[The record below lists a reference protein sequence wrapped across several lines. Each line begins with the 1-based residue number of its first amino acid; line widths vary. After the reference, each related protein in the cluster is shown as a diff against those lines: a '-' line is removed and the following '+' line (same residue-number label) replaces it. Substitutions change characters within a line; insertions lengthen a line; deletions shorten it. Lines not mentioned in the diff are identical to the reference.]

1 MGARDGR
8 PALTALAAGA
18 IERAAPAVLET
29 AAAAGR
35 DERAEAYGALQRG
48 LYRALFEAALDG
60 PLPDALLAGAV
71 RVEASF
77 VIDDVADVGRL
88 HEDLKAL
95 TPVWEDGAFR
105 LRPGSARRTAGAFY
119 TPPALIEHLL
129 DTALDPVLDSVE
141 DVAGVRIC
149 DPTCGSGLFLVAA
162 ARRIGARL
170 GRHDL
175 GARCVHGIDID
186 PVAVDLARTALWVEA
201 GRPADVVPFLDAVV
215 VGDAL
220 SDPWEPSYDVVVG
233 NPPFLNQ
240 LERATALAGEDAR
253 RARAAAGGAT
263 GAYTDLSAMILLRS
277 LDLVRPGGRVALVQP
292 QSLLAA
298 RDAGPVRSALLAR
311 SALTHLWASDQPVF
325 DGTPVLTCAPTLV
338 VGGDQGTV
346 SVTHGPS
353 FEPMPPRSG
362 VLDDAWSFLLA
373 SGLGVPD
380 VALATSGV
388 LGDLGSCT
396 ADFRDQFYGLV
407 PFVADGVA
415 DAGHAR
421 LITSGLIEPAA
432 SLWGE
437 APTRFAKQRFVSPV
451 VSLAGLRDSPLAEW
465 AARRLVPK
473 VLVATQSRV
482 LEAVVD
488 ERGEWLPSV
497 PVVTVVPFPD
507 RLWHVLAVLCAPPV
521 TAYAATHWA
530 GTGLTMR
537 AIKLS
542 AKQVATLPLPAD
554 QALWDE
560 GADLARRAQ
569 RALSPEE
576 RDPLLRDLVRVMTAA
591 YASSDEVLAWWL
603 ERARL
608 G

>member
-1 MGARDGR
+1 MGARGGR
-8 PALTALAAGA
+8 PAATALAVEA
-18 IERAAPAVLET
+18 IERAAPAALARV
-29 AAAAGR
+29 AGR
-35 DERAEAYGALQRG
+35 AERAEAYAALQRG
-48 LYRALFEAALDG
+48 LYRSLFEGLLSG
-60 PLPDALLAGAV
+60 PLPGGLFAGAV
-71 RVEASF
+71 PVEAPF
-77 VIDDVADVGRL
+77 ALEDPADVGRL
-88 HEDLKAL
+88 HEDLKTL
-95 TPVWEDGAFR
+95 SPRWEDGALR

-119 TPPALIEHLL
+119 TPAALIEHLL
-129 DTALDPVLDSVE
+129 DTALEPVLDSVS
-141 DVAGVRIC
+141 DAAVVRVC

-162 ARRIGARL
+162 ARRIAARL
-170 GRHDL
+170 GRPDL
-175 GARCVHGIDID
+175 AVGCVHGVDND
-186 PVAVDLARTALWVEA
+186 PVAVDLARAALWVEA
-201 GRPADVVPFLDAVV
+201 GCPDDVAPFLDAVV

-220 SDPWEPSYDVVVG
+220 SDPWSPAYDVVVG

-240 LERATALAGEDAR
+240 LETATRLGIDA
-253 RARAAAGGAT
+253 ARAARATVGGAS

-277 LDLVRPGGRVALVQP
+277 LDLVRAGGRVALVQP

-298 RDAGPVRSALLAR
+298 RDAAPVRSALLRRA
-311 SALTHLWASDQPVF
+311 ALAHLWASDEPVF
-325 DGTPVLTCAPTLV
+325 EAASVLTCAPTLV
-338 VGGDQGTV
+338 VGGEQGAV
-346 SVTHGPS
+346 SVTHGRS
-353 FEPMPPRSG
+353 FEPMPAANGP
-362 VLDDAWSFLLA
+362 LDDSWSHLLA
-373 SGLGVPD
+373 SGLGIPSVDIVP
-380 VALATSGV
+380 SGV
-388 LGDLGSCT
+388 LGDLALCT

-407 PFVADGVA
+407 PFVADGDA
-415 DAGHAR
+415 DDGHPK

-437 APTRFAKQRFVSPV
+437 RATRFAKQRFVSPV

-488 ERGEWLPSV
+488 EQGEWLPSV
-497 PVVTVVPFPD
+497 PVITVTPPPD

-554 QALWDE
+554 AALWDE
-560 GADLARRAQ
+560 GAELARRAQ
-569 RALSPEE
+569 LAASPSV
-576 RDPLLRDLVRVMTAA
+576 RDSSLRDLARVMTAA
-591 YASSDEVLAWWL
+591 YSSSDEILEWWL